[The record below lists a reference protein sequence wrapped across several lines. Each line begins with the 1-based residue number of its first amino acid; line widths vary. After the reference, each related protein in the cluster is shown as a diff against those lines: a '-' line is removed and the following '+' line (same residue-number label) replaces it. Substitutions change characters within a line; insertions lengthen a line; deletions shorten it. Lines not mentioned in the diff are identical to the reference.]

1 MHTPHTHMAGTSRAH
16 TSHAEQPWSQHPPP
30 THHWV
35 RVFLCHQVPLGRL
48 LLGRRQRYLVLL
60 HLTSHPPPTF
70 LAPFPPCPPAPSD
83 VRHSPREGCAA
94 GPHLGKQRCPA
105 PQADQG
111 QQEAQAQ
118 HEQGQQGG
126 AGLLSALPPRLEH
139 LDPTGGHGAG
149 AVPASP
155 APHPWT
161 LGMGGG
167 GAGGRIWP
175 GRGRGQGNGAGAGG
189 GWVGDEDRKPDTVI
203 KLRAWPS
210 AVHGAGHAPLGL
222 QSPERVPAGGTHL
235 RPRKSVAMCVCECAA
250 GAGVCG

>member
-1 MHTPHTHMAGTSRAH
+1 MYLGMRGLMHTPHTHMAGTSRAH

-155 APHPWT
+155 GPPSLDPRH
-161 LGMGGG
+161 
-167 GAGGRIWP
+167 GGRGSRRADLAGEREGPGKWGGSWWGV
-175 GRGRGQGNGAGAGG
+175 GRG
-189 GWVGDEDRKPDTVI
+189 
-203 KLRAWPS
+203 
-210 AVHGAGHAPLGL
+210 
-222 QSPERVPAGGTHL
+222 
-235 RPRKSVAMCVCECAA
+235 
-250 GAGVCG
+250 